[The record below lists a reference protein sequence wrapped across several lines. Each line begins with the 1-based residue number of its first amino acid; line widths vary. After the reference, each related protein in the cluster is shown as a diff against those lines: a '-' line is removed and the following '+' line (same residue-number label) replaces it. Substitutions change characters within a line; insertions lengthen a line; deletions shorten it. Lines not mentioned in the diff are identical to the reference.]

1 MVHSGN
7 SEELSPSIREV
18 LETVWSLLKE
28 RVGKAVLIR
37 HTVQREFFLA
47 FWLSFLGT
55 VFLQTYES
63 GLGEE
68 ATPYLLGCN
77 PT

>member
-63 GLGEE
+63 GLGE
-68 ATPYLLGCN
+68 
-77 PT
+77 

>member
-28 RVGKAVLIR
+28 RVGKAVLIC

-63 GLGEE
+63 GLGE
-68 ATPYLLGCN
+68 
-77 PT
+77 

>member
-1 MVHSGN
+1 MGSLG
-7 SEELSPSIREV
+7 EQQRALAEYY
-18 LETVWSLLKE
+18 TVWSLLKE
-28 RVGKAVLIR
+28 RVGKVVSIC
-37 HTVQREFFLA
+37 HTVQHEFFLA

-55 VFLQTYES
+55 VFLQTYAS

-77 PT
+77 LT